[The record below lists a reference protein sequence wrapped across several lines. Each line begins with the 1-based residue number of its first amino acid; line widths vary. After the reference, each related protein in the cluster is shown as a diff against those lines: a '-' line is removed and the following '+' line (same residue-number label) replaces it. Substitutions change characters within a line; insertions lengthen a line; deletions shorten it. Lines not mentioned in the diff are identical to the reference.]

1 MDAPDGCDPAIAI
14 NPSENNT
21 RVGWANRLEKKALS
35 HVRGHVRVR
44 TFICLCPHSSDR
56 SCLHTHGCV
65 HRSNEASPPWPCSL
79 PSLASRGWLPGRPER
94 RREGIIIFIIDQYLE
109 MLGIDTHCTQ
119 LSTYSHIHA
128 SAIICYRHIQCDWDG
143 EIDYACEQMGRA
155 HLT

>member
-65 HRSNEASPPWPCSL
+65 HRSNEASPPCSL
-79 PSLASRGWLPGRPER
+79 PPFPRLTRLPGRPER

-143 EIDYACEQMGRA
+143 EIDFACEQMGRA

>member
-1 MDAPDGCDPAIAI
+1 MDAIRRSQSIQAKIILELVGRIDWKRKLSVTCVDTFAFVHSFASALIHPIGPAFTLTVAYIDR
-14 NPSENNT
+14 T
-21 RVGWANRLEKKALS
+21 RPLLPGPA
-35 HVRGHVRVR
+35 
-44 TFICLCPHSSDR
+44 P
-56 SCLHTHGCV
+56 
-65 HRSNEASPPWPCSL
+65 SL
-79 PSLASRGWLPGRPER
+79 PSPHAAGCLAG

>member
-1 MDAPDGCDPAIAI
+1 MDAIRRSQSIQAKIILELVGQIDWKRKLSVTCVDTFAFVHSFASALIHPIGPAFTLTVAYIDR
-14 NPSENNT
+14 T
-21 RVGWANRLEKKALS
+21 RPLLPA
-35 HVRGHVRVR
+35 
-44 TFICLCPHSSDR
+44 P
-56 SCLHTHGCV
+56 
-65 HRSNEASPPWPCSL
+65 SL